1 MLNVSKTIISQYA
14 NSNSIR
20 ALLDSWNEDIDPRAD
35 LDAFYNAIWNVQT
48 AYGYGLDVWGRI
60 VGVSRLLNIPS
71 NEEFLGFV
79 TPATPYDWDTFNNG
93 IFFSGYG
100 ATQTYL
106 LPDDAYRT
114 LILAK
119 ALANIS
125 ATTARGINR
134 VLQQLFPNRGKCYV
148 VDGFDMT
155 MTYVFEFELSVVEYA
170 ILTNSGVLPHPAGVG
185 YTVDAIAGISL
196 TLGFLGSDLQPFNV
210 GTFFTRE

>member
-1 MLNVSKTIISQYA
+1 MLNVSKTIISQYGNA
-14 NSNSIR
+14 ATIR

-60 VGVSRLLNIPS
+60 VGVSRLLNIP
-71 NEEFLGFV
+71 NIEEYLGFV
-79 TPATPYDWDTFNNG
+79 TPANPYDWDTFNNG
-93 IFFSGYG
+93 IFFTGYG
-100 ATQTYL
+100 ATQTYE

-119 ALANIS
+119 ALSNIS

-155 MTYVFEFELSVVEYA
+155 MTYVFEFELTAMEYA

-196 TLGFLGSDLQPFNV
+196 TFGFLGSDQQPFNV